1 MARASISWASSWV
14 VLALAAMSCV
24 QAVAAENKPTTSTVT
39 LGDEY
44 WIRANV
50 FQQQRRIQVYL
61 PSSYHSSQQRYPV
74 LYLLDGDAYY
84 VSVSGTVRLLS
95 ESSGRIPETIV
106 VSIPNVARA
115 RELAPPVSQPK
126 PGDEPYEADQFLQ
139 FLKQDLIPWVES
151 HYRTQPFRIIVGHS
165 RGGLFTLYTFLN
177 SPDTFN
183 AYLALSPALWW
194 DDEAVVKDAPEK
206 LKGIKPGKSM
216 RFLYLSA
223 GHESIEITEP
233 TARVAK
239 LLEQTQ
245 PAGLRWRYD
254 YLANENHMS
263 SHLPS
268 TIAGLQMVF
277 ADLQVPERIILSQG
291 LAGVE
296 AHYAKL
302 QQTYGYELRPS
313 HAMLTWIGGFLEQ
326 QDQPK
331 AAAEFFQRA
340 QQLYPDHQP
349 LLRDWPARPL
359 Q

>member
-1 MARASISWASSWV
+1 MASWLAV
-14 VLALAAMSCV
+14 VLAALMSC
-24 QAVAAENKPTTSTVT
+24 AHLAAAENQPTTSPIA
-39 LGDEY
+39 LGNEY
-44 WIRANV
+44 WIRTNV

-84 VSVSGTVRLLS
+84 VSVAGTVRLLS

-115 RELAPPVSQPK
+115 RELAPPVTQPK
-126 PGDEPYEADQFLQ
+126 PGDEPYKADQFLR
-139 FLKQDLIPWVES
+139 FLKDDLMPWVETN
-151 HYRTQPFRIIVGHS
+151 YRTQPFRILVGHS

-177 SPDTFN
+177 SSETFN

-194 DDEAVVKDAPEK
+194 DDEAVVKGAPEQLKK
-206 LKGIKPGKSM
+206 LQPGKAT

-223 GHESIEITEP
+223 GHESVEITEP

-239 LLEQTQ
+239 LLEQMQ
-245 PAGLRWRYD
+245 LAGLRWRYD

-268 TIAGLQMVF
+268 TLAGLQMVF
-277 ADLQVPERIILSQG
+277 ADLQVPEATILAQG

-302 QQTYGYELRPS
+302 RQTYGFELRPS
-313 HAMLTWIGGFLEQ
+313 HAMLSWMGGFLEQ

-340 QQLYPDHQP
+340 RQLYPDHPP